1 MPALIFRIWTECRGR
16 FGQRTAL
23 KTFTG
28 SCTAGKTV
36 FCDTFEASIMSTLFN
51 VRVYGIVLNKQ
62 QEVLLSEEQY
72 GKHHFVKFPGGGLDY
87 GEGTIE
93 CMHREFEEELGLRIK
108 SCTHF
113 YTTDFFQKSMM
124 DDTQIISIY
133 YIVELEQ
140 GQEIPAHSDT
150 GILYFHPIDESLET
164 RLSLPIDKV
173 VGRMLADI
181 K

>member
-1 MPALIFRIWTECRGR
+1 MLDKCRGC
-16 FGQRTAL
+16 FGHSPGL
-23 KTFTG
+23 KAFTG
-28 SCTAGKTV
+28 WAVGGRTV
-36 FCDTFEASIMSTLFN
+36 FFDTFGTYIMSTLFN
-51 VRVYGIVLNKQ
+51 VRVYGILINEQ

-93 CMHREFEEELGLRIK
+93 CIHREFEEELGLRIK

-140 GQEIPAHSDT
+140 GQEIPTHSDT
-150 GILYFHPIDESLET
+150 GILYFHPINESLET

-173 VGRMLADI
+173 VGMMLGEL
-181 K
+181 

>member
-1 MPALIFRIWTECRGR
+1 MPVFY
-16 FGQRTAL
+16 
-23 KTFTG
+23 TFT
-28 SCTAGKTV
+28 V
-36 FCDTFEASIMSTLFN
+36 QYMSTLFN
-51 VRVYGIVLNKQ
+51 VRVYGIVLNEA

-150 GILYFHPIDESLET
+150 GILYFHPINESLEAK
-164 RLSLPIDKV
+164 LSLPIDKV
-173 VGRMLADI
+173 VGRMLG
-181 K
+181 KS